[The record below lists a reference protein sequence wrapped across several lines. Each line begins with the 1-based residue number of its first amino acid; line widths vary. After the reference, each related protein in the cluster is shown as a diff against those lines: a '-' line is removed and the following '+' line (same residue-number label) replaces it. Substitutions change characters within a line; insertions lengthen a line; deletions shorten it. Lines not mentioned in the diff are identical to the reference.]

1 MNELSHDPN
10 YNELKAEV
18 RALRSQVENLNGRL
32 EDIGSGR
39 PCARRPMRFRIPD
52 VRWLLAIGLL
62 GLLGAVAQ
70 TSSDPAVKVDANGVA
85 INRPILANN
94 SDMYFMNANHRT
106 EGGGNLGD
114 AAGQAH
120 IENMADYNAL
130 MIFGRRNSATPEGRV
145 VRMFDWVG
153 VGGKAFTDA
162 PRSALDVRGKVM
174 AESLDVTG
182 AMTGTSLDVKKGAIT
197 GGTINAGNSDVYFTQ
212 TDHKYVGTGNK
223 PGNAAIENAQNYHG
237 LMILGRQEGTET
249 AMNRVVRV
257 WDRLAIG
264 GGADSSVLAPLDVK
278 GEIRGKL
285 WRSDEFS
292 WKAGAAAT
300 KMTRTDHS
308 VCFLTRISGW
318 FNGEQEIVEITEENG
333 FWMLKGNHTSSGT
346 SKARCIG
353 APDNSW

>member
-1 MNELSHDPN
+1 MNELSQDPN
-10 YNELKAEV
+10 YNELKAEI
-18 RALRSQVENLNGRL
+18 RALRSQVEDLNGRL
-32 EDIGSGR
+32 QGIGSER
-39 PCARRPMRFRIPD
+39 PSARRPIRLRIPD

-62 GLLGAVAQ
+62 VMIGAVAQ

-94 SDMYFMNANHRT
+94 SDIYFNNTNHRT
-106 EGGGNLGD
+106 GGNLGD

-153 VGGKAFTDA
+153 IGGKAFTDA

-182 AMTGTSLDVKKGAIT
+182 AITGTSLDVKTGKIT
-197 GGTINAGNSDVYFTQ
+197 GGTVEAGNSDMYFTKI
-212 TDHKYVGTGNK
+212 DHTYQGTGNK

-237 LMILGRQEGTET
+237 LMILGRQEGTDT
-249 AMNRVVRV
+249 NYNRVVRV
-257 WDRLAIG
+257 WDRLGIG
-264 GGADSSVLAPLDVK
+264 GGVDSSVLAPLDVK
-278 GEIRGKL
+278 GEIRGNL
-285 WRSDEFS
+285 WHSDEFS
-292 WKAGAAAT
+292 WTVGSVAT
-300 KMTRTDHS
+300 KMTRTDRS
-308 VCFLTRISGW
+308 VCFLTRVSGW
-318 FNGEQEIVEITEENG
+318 FNGSAEIVEITEANG
-333 FWMLKGNHTSSGT
+333 YWMLSGHNTLSGT